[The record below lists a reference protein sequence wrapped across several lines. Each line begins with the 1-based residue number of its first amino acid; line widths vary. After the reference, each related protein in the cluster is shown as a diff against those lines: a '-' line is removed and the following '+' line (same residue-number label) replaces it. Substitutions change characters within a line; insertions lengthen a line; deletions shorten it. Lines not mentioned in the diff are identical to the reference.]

1 VNNIGKIL
9 IAAFFALIIV
19 TWASPSDAQR
29 GRRGSGYRGHSGN
42 AQRSYLRG
50 RRGSGY
56 RRHSGHVR
64 RSHGFS
70 GFRGGFRSRHGHG
83 HRFYGLGSVVLGS
96 LYSYYPSYPYYPY
109 YYYEA
114 PPVVIQQQA
123 PVYVQGDPEPSSYWY
138 YCRNSQAYYPYV
150 KECPGGWMKV
160 VPEATPPQP

>member
-1 VNNIGKIL
+1 MNNISKIL

-29 GRRGSGYRGHSGN
+29 GRRGSGYRGHSGH

-50 RRGSGY
+50 RGGSAY
-56 RRHSGHVR
+56 RRYSGPVR
-64 RSHGFS
+64 RSRGS
-70 GFRGGFRSRHGHG
+70 YGFRGGYRSRYGHG
-83 HRFYGLGSVVLGS
+83 RRYYGIGLGVLWP
-96 LYSYYPSYPYYPY
+96 LYSYYPYYPY
-109 YYYEA
+109 NYYEA

-138 YCRNSQAYYPYV
+138 YCQNSQTYYPYV

-160 VPEATPPQP
+160 VPETTPPQP